1 MKKKKTLI
9 LLKAPHPLIELWD
22 EAKKPG
28 QLLGILEKSGKS
40 FKIFPESELG
50 EACADEEYK
59 IVEADAKN
67 YASFLVFSGSSR
79 RENLK
84 GEVVGEIS
92 KVWNLQATPKSLA
105 ARLTKKRAEQME
117 DRLKNKVEIITSE
130 ESGVQE
136 LLNRK
141 RILAQKEADAVAKKK
156 GRVLKVREKKEEVE
170 EMLIKLFEKQV
181 RSCDFASCRFSSR
194 FTLNNAQ
201 EYYSFNQ
208 LQSRTN
214 QPSDHLR
221 EILNDMCKLQKLGP
235 NHNLYALD
243 KDKYGDVLKG
253 ERK

>member
-9 LLKAPHPLIELWD
+9 LLKAPHPLIELWN

-156 GRVLKVREKKEEVE
+156 RRVLKVREKKEEVE
-170 EMLIKLFEKQV
+170 EMLIKLFEK
-181 RSCDFASCRFSSR
+181 
-194 FTLNNAQ
+194 Q

>member
-92 KVWNLQATPKSLA
+92 KVVE
-105 ARLTKKRAEQME
+105 LT
-117 DRLKNKVEIITSE
+117 
-130 ESGVQE
+130 
-136 LLNRK
+136 
-141 RILAQKEADAVAKKK
+141 AVA
-156 GRVLKVREKKEEVE
+156 
-170 EMLIKLFEKQV
+170 IAAAI
-181 RSCDFASCRFSSR
+181 CDQLGYCFDFVSSR
-194 FTLNNAQ
+194 CGTCKQRL
-201 EYYSFNQ
+201 
-208 LQSRTN
+208 SR
-214 QPSDHLR
+214 
-221 EILNDMCKLQKLGP
+221 
-235 NHNLYALD
+235 
-243 KDKYGDVLKG
+243 
-253 ERK
+253 

>member
-170 EMLIKLFEKQV
+170 EMLIKLFEKQ
-181 RSCDFASCRFSSR
+181 
-194 FTLNNAQ
+194 

>member
-9 LLKAPHPLIELWD
+9 LLKAPHPLIELWN

-50 EACADEEYK
+50 DACADEEYK

-92 KVWNLQATPKSLA
+92 KVWNLQATPKSLT

-156 GRVLKVREKKEEVE
+156 RRVLKVKKKKEEVE
-170 EMLIKLFEKQV
+170 EMLIKLFEK
-181 RSCDFASCRFSSR
+181 
-194 FTLNNAQ
+194 Q